1 MAPFV
6 LTVSQDGTGN
16 YRTVQEAIDAVP
28 LGNTHRTVIRI
39 SPGIYRQP
47 LYVAKTKNFIT
58 FAGLCPEDTVLT
70 WNNTAN
76 KIDHHQGSK
85 VIGNGTFGCGST
97 IVEGEDFIA
106 ENITFEN
113 SSPQVLSYGMVA
125 SRSLIS

>member
-6 LTVSQDGTGN
+6 LTVSQNGTGN

-28 LGNTHRTVIRI
+28 LRNTRRTIIRI

-58 FAGLCPEDTVLT
+58 FVGLCPEDTVLT

-76 KIDHHQGSK
+76 KIDHHQVGSCIFLMLCS
-85 VIGNGTFGCGST
+85 VDTSN
-97 IVEGEDFIA
+97 
-106 ENITFEN
+106 
-113 SSPQVLSYGMVA
+113 Y
-125 SRSLIS
+125 